1 MTATGTKEKLLAIA
15 AERFLAVGPDG
26 VSLRDVAKRAGITPM
41 AVYRHYADKEALLL
55 AVVEQGFANYAA
67 YLRPVS
73 LASDPADHL
82 RWLAGRVF
90 DFATEQGAY
99 FELMFLTA
107 RTIRG
112 LGDRSTIR
120 RIHLPT
126 YRVAREAL
134 RDAGHGSVPGS
145 GTLRDATIEMLAY
158 CIGFCAF
165 VISGA
170 LQASPEEARRQ
181 YLDGFDR
188 LLTRLIGPAQS
199 DRKTME
205 REERQ

>member
-73 LASDPADHL
+73 AVPDPADHL

-112 LGDRSTIR
+112 AGRSQHNQTYSPADLPRCPRGAAR
-120 RIHLPT
+120 RRT
-126 YRVAREAL
+126 RFGSRQ
-134 RDAGHGSVPGS
+134 RDAARGHD
-145 GTLRDATIEMLAY
+145 RNA
-158 CIGFCAF
+158 
-165 VISGA
+165 
-170 LQASPEEARRQ
+170 
-181 YLDGFDR
+181 R
-188 LLTRLIGPAQS
+188 LLHRLLRLRHFRGVS
-199 DRKTME
+199 GRS
-205 REERQ
+205 